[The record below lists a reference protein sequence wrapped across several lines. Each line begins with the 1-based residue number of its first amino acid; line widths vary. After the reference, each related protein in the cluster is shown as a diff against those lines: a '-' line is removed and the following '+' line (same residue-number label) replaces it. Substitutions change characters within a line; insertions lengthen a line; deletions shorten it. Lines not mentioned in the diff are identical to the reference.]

1 MSRDHRGE
9 DRRREDR
16 RRHPSSRRGRQQPE
30 DHPDD
35 LVFSAFV
42 FGWWPTLTHWFLE
55 NYHRIPFLPRL
66 GRYGK
71 TVGELEREKRVQ
83 RSRRPR

>member
-16 RRHPSSRRGRQQPE
+16 RKHPSSRRGEIYDRVDE
-30 DHPDD
+30 RDTFPDP
-35 LVFSAFV
+35 VV
-42 FGWWPTLTHWFLE
+42 FGWWAAWEIWILE
-55 NYHRIPFLPRL
+55 NFHRLPFLRRL

-71 TVGELEREKRVQ
+71 TVGELEREKRGR